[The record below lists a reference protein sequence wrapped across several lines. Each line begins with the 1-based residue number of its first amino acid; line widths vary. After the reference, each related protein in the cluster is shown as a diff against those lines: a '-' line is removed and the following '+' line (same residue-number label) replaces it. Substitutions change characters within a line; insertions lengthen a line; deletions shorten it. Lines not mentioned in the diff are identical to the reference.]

1 MDKNTVSVASRLPVY
16 LVASFYEK
24 HIPTYAKGSLL
35 DLGCGKVPLYQV
47 YKDHVDDVTCVDW
60 ENTLHKNEYLDHVA
74 DLNQPIPLDDN
85 SFDTIIL
92 SDVLEHIREPE
103 KLWQEMNRVLRTGGT
118 ALINVPFYYWL
129 HEKPFD
135 YYRYTQFALQNFAEK
150 NNFEILHLQPY
161 GGAFEILVD
170 ILSKAIL
177 PKIKGGKRLVPRL
190 QKSAWWF
197 TNTSKG
203 KKLREST
210 SANFP
215 FGYEMVVRKMEN
227 NIKNT
232 A

>member
-1 MDKNTVSVASRLPVY
+1 MDKNAVSIASRLPVF
-16 LVASFYEK
+16 LVSKFYEQ

-47 YKDHVDDVTCVDW
+47 YKDRVSDITCVDW
-60 ENTLHKNEYLDHVA
+60 ENTFHKNEFLDFVA
-74 DLNQPIPLDDN
+74 DLNESIPLKDE

-92 SDVLEHIREPE
+92 SDVLEHIREPD
-103 KLWQEMNRVLRTGGT
+103 KLWQEMNRVLKSGGV

-135 YYRYTQFALQNFAEK
+135 YFRYTQFALQNFAEK

-161 GGAFEILVD
+161 GGAFEIVVD

-177 PKIKGGKRLVPRL
+177 PNIKAGKRLVPQL

-197 TNTSKG
+197 SNTAKG
-203 KKLREST
+203 KKLRDST
-210 SANFP
+210 ASNFP
-215 FGYEMVVRKMEN
+215 FGYGMIVKR
-227 NIKNT
+227 I
-232 A
+232 